1 MTRGQRFVTGF
12 TGLIFGVTTWGVWT
26 APTFMNAAVI
36 ALVGYALSVA
46 GVVLFTV
53 VLEETRP

>member
-1 MTRGQRFVTGF
+1 MTRGQGFVAGF

-26 APTFMNAAVI
+26 ASTFTNSAII

-53 VLEETRP
+53 VIEESR

>member
-1 MTRGQRFVTGF
+1 MTRGQGFVAGF
-12 TGLIFGVTTWGVWT
+12 TGLIVGVTTWGVWT
-26 APTFMNAAVI
+26 APTFTNAAVI

>member
-1 MTRGQRFVTGF
+1 MTRGQGFVAGF
-12 TGLIFGVTTWGVWT
+12 TGLIGAATTWGVWT
-26 APTFMNAAVI
+26 ASTFTDSAII

-53 VLEETRP
+53 VLEKTQ